1 MKKKIVYLYQSPFT
15 RFTAFKD
22 EILELRKESNVE
34 IHDLSN
40 LIYSKRFVIEWQ
52 IGKYKAIRFPSLYS
66 WIKHFR
72 KEKNFIIYNKIK
84 VINFNS
90 FVIELAIRLSKI
102 PVIITDIYYIFSKEE
117 KKTAEF
123 ILKKIL
129 KHRFNLTPYIFA
141 LKKKIICIF
150 NKFFFISK
158 SIFFK

>member
-141 LKKKIICIF
+141 LKKNYLYF
-150 NKFFFISK
+150 
-158 SIFFK
+158 